1 MRGVAWAR
9 SIAVTAVSRKAEPS
23 WPRRCGGAI
32 SPRYMGTTTV
42 DAPHAM
48 PVITRPAM
56 RIESPPMH
64 GSGRHRSALS
74 QEGREEAASSKPA
87 MT

>member
-1 MRGVAWAR
+1 M
-9 SIAVTAVSRKAEPS
+9 TAVSRNAEPS
-23 WPRRCGGAI
+23 WPRMCGGAI
-32 SPRYMGTTTV
+32 SPRYIGTTTV

-56 RIESPPMH
+56 SIESPAMH
-64 GSGRHRSALS
+64 GSGLHGSALS
-74 QEGREEAASSKPA
+74 QEGRAAAASSAPA